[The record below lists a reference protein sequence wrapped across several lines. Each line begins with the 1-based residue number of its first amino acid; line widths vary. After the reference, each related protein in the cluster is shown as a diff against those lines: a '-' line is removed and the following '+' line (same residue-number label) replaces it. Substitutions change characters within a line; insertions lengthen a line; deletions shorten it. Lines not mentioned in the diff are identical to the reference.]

1 VTTDSRTDRVWT
13 VPNAISAV
21 RVLGIPLLLWTAH
34 TDRRMAFLGVAVALL
49 LSDWLDGK
57 LAAILDQRTTLGAR
71 IDSAMDALMYAS
83 VALSFWWM
91 ENELVRQ
98 RMTWFLAVLASWV
111 LSLTVGFIRFRQLP
125 SYHMWSAKLAWFVAA
140 CTIVL
145 LLLTEITVILPWALA
160 LVVFSN
166 LHAIAITLVL
176 PRWAADVWSLRR
188 AWAMRREKE

>member
-1 VTTDSRTDRVWT
+1 MRSNAQTDRIWT
-13 VPNAISAV
+13 VPNAISTL
-21 RVLGIPLLLWTAH
+21 RVLGIPALLWTAH
-34 TDRRMAFLGVAVALL
+34 SNLRMAFLWVAVALL

-57 LAAILDQRTTLGAR
+57 LALVLDQRTTLGAR
-71 IDSAMDALMYAS
+71 LDSAVDAMMYAS
-83 VALSFWWM
+83 MALSFWWL

-98 RMTWFLAVLASWV
+98 WMPWFLAVLASWL
-111 LSLTVGFIRFRQLP
+111 LSLAVGFMRFRQLP

-145 LLLTEITVILPWALA
+145 LLLTEITFTLPWALS

-176 PRWAADVWSLRR
+176 PRWAADVWSLRQ
-188 AWAMRREKE
+188 AWTMRRKEG